1 MSKREHIAGIALFLS
16 VTAAW
21 MLYWSISFELGWIP
35 YSDAVA
41 LVGVV
46 LSALSLV
53 VTGYLGRYRDALLL
67 GWIPGAAAI
76 AIGIAMTPEPGGDET
91 GWSMIWFGGLM
102 LIPVWQ
108 VYFFPLMALG
118 TWLHGRFS
126 SGHDLVT
133 PQSRGVA
140 GPA

>member
-1 MSKREHIAGIALFLS
+1 MSKREHRAGIALFLS

-35 YSDAVA
+35 YSDSVALIAVA
-41 LVGVV
+41 L
-46 LSALSLV
+46 SAVSLV

-67 GWIPGAAAI
+67 GWIPGTAAI
-76 AIGIAMTPEPGGDET
+76 AIGIAMTPDPGGDET

-118 TWLHGRFS
+118 TWLRGR
-126 SGHDLVT
+126 LT
-133 PQSRGVA
+133 RRPAPAPPQSGTA
-140 GPA
+140 TAA